1 MPLLHFPESRKE
13 RQHILKSK
21 FRLIRSIMKTYNLT
35 DKDFLVDGKIESVM
49 REIKINTIIK
59 DDE

>member
-1 MPLLHFPESRKE
+1 
-13 RQHILKSK
+13 
-21 FRLIRSIMKTYNLT
+21 MKTYNLT